1 MDGENTASRVR
12 RIEGKVDSISERV
25 DGVENTCAII
35 LHTVRSLD
43 ILLRKDRENGGS
55 NSKEV
60 PAKLSTKPKSN
71 KKQKVI
77 RSKSGDKLKEKSLLV
92 ANEKAT
98 IIFDV
103 SDDDDTYQN
112 PATSFRIGKKSS
124 LPFPSNEKPQ
134 FATTGHET
142 KVKHEEDYFSWAY
155 KPYMSEYRRGKGKED
170 DTTVTN
176 NPNIRTKLF
185 MTPAVET
192 GQEKVFDEGKQPV
205 ISIGKAKQA
214 MHLSE
219 DANNDEE
226 DNDDSWEH
234 LLPGLTLPK
243 EIKTKFPTKK
253 SMRLD
258 EFKLR
263 VCAFV
268 FHPDKDPREVIF
280 RMGEMVGTREDFECL
295 CPNKKIENKIFTML
309 AMKATWTQHHITN
322 KTVWSLPPSFVED
335 ILLGHTIEDLLT
347 TYADYWM
354 KPFEALKYIYV
365 PMKDAT
371 SNWYLMVISLNE
383 RALYHLS
390 SIQDP
395 TLLDERAHIMKN
407 VCNVVAQMV
416 STECYASVS
425 LKGKMD
431 VGMWEVVDTSVLG
444 KYDPNIDTAVYLLD
458 WISMEMGFQ
467 PNWMDLVLYLPLV
480 YKREDVIRMSCVKE
494 LLLGDHNDCLKVLQT
509 KSEIFWKTIYPPASA

>member
-55 NSKEV
+55 N
-60 PAKLSTKPKSN
+60 N
-71 KKQKVI
+71 
-77 RSKSGDKLKEKSLLV
+77 
-92 ANEKAT
+92 
-98 IIFDV
+98 
-103 SDDDDTYQN
+103 DDDTYQN
-112 PATSFRIGKKSS
+112 PATSFCIGKKSS

-134 FATTGHET
+134 FATTGHKT

-170 DTTVTN
+170 DTIVTN

-192 GQEKVFDEGKQPV
+192 SQEKVFDEGKQPV

-219 DANNDEE
+219 DANNNEE

-234 LLPGLTLPK
+234 LSILPGLTLPK

-268 FHPDKDPREVIF
+268 FHPDKDPR
-280 RMGEMVGTREDFECL
+280 
-295 CPNKKIENKIFTML
+295 
-309 AMKATWTQHHITN
+309 
-322 KTVWSLPPSFVED
+322 
-335 ILLGHTIEDLLT
+335 
-347 TYADYWM
+347 
-354 KPFEALKYIYV
+354 
-365 PMKDAT
+365 
-371 SNWYLMVISLNE
+371 
-383 RALYHLS
+383 
-390 SIQDP
+390 
-395 TLLDERAHIMKN
+395 
-407 VCNVVAQMV
+407 
-416 STECYASVS
+416 
-425 LKGKMD
+425 
-431 VGMWEVVDTSVLG
+431 
-444 KYDPNIDTAVYLLD
+444 
-458 WISMEMGFQ
+458 
-467 PNWMDLVLYLPLV
+467 
-480 YKREDVIRMSCVKE
+480 
-494 LLLGDHNDCLKVLQT
+494 
-509 KSEIFWKTIYPPASA
+509 